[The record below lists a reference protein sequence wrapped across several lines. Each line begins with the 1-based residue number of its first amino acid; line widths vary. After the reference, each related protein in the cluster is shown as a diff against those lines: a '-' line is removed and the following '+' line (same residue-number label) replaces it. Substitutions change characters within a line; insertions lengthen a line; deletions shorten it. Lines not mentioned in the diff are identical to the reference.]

1 VQTTLLGLAIAVILA
16 IVAALIA
23 PLVVDWN
30 QYRSA
35 FETEASRLTGMSV
48 RVNGSI
54 DARILPSPHITLHD
68 VAVGES
74 GQPPRLRASMLDLEV
89 GLGPLLRGE
98 VRASEAHLVAPQ
110 LSIGLDRS
118 GAIDW
123 PALSPSFHP
132 DALSI
137 SHFTVEDGRVTLTDA
152 ASGSRLALLKLSFG
166 GDIRSFLGPFSG
178 AGTFVVGDER
188 YSYRISGAR
197 AANNSGLKLRLAVD
211 PADLPLTADIDGIVS
226 LDRNRPKF
234 DGTLA
239 LARPAGAAL
248 ANGVRLIS
256 DPWRA
261 TGKILA
267 TPTAVSLREF
277 AFRYGPDERPLD
289 FTGRAE
295 LTFGARPH
303 LDGDVS
309 AMQLDVD
316 RALAD
321 PDATH
326 RPPLLVF
333 KSFLAAFVAAAAPP
347 VPTDIEVGIDA
358 VALGGTAIDSV
369 HGKLS
374 YDGDTWSLNDFQFH
388 APGLTQVKVSGRLE
402 QSQQGLAFNGP
413 ATVESADFGML
424 LAWLRGGSERPSGE
438 AKAMSAHGAITI
450 GGDRV
455 AVDGLTVSLGQEN
468 VAGRLAY
475 TWAAAGHPA
484 MLDAELQAASLDL
497 DTLAAFGKTAAG
509 YGLELPRRGSLLL
522 DIGQATSTGVDARAI
537 NARLKF
543 DGGALQI
550 DRLSIGEL
558 GGAALDISG
567 RIDEL
572 SSQPRGRIALDLD
585 ASALAGLTN
594 VVGKFAPRAAD
605 SLRGFAGRLAPAKVH
620 AILAVGPDAEPGA
633 KPGATS
639 GSTAKLDLNGQLGL
653 IRVKLNGEATGE
665 PDRLGAARLRI
676 DSRLDADDATGLTT
690 LFSLDRV
697 VAIDRLPGN
706 LTLSVAGPLDG
717 DLQVD
722 GQVAASGLTANIR
735 GALQLHGDKPPT
747 GALHLQASA
756 ADLRPLAQALTGQ
769 SGTAAQVVAQ
779 ADLGI
784 AGTDLSFTQIAAS
797 VGAASLRG
805 RLKLDLSSPIAIDG
819 DVDAAGVDAA
829 GIAAML
835 LGLPRGA
842 SDAGAIWSSQ
852 PLGSGAFAAM
862 NGAVT
867 FKLDRANL
875 SPALAAHHL
884 KGVVRFHPAEIALD
898 DLDGDFAGGHLT
910 GDLAFRRNADLL
922 DANGR
927 IELAGA
933 DVATIIG
940 SDDKSIDGKLTVKLQ
955 CDSIGGN
962 PIDLI
967 RALNGSG
974 TIALADTRIAGLDA
988 AAFDAAM
995 RTADGSDKIEAKK
1008 VQAVVSGAMA
1018 NGRLA
1023 VPQGN
1028 AAMTI
1033 AGGKVIVANATLPAG
1048 NADLLLTGGLDL
1060 SNAVVDARATLVGH
1074 PVPNALIRMPP
1085 EFQVALKGP
1094 LPTPARVLDTSALT
1108 SWLTL
1113 RAAELQTRRLE
1124 SIEANQRLE
1133 VLAAVGRPDFAA
1145 IRKTPSGGLLET
1157 ALPTNSLPDIGTRD
1171 LDRLQPLVPPTA
1183 PRNTAAIA
1191 QKPRAAP
1198 QPSAPAAAP
1207 PAEAAQSAPAPTRSL
1222 FQMLFGQH

>member
-1 VQTTLLGLAIAVILA
+1 VQTTLLGLAIAIILA
-16 IVAALIA
+16 IVAALVA

-30 QYRSA
+30 AYRAA

-48 RVNGSI
+48 RVNGAI

-68 VAVGES
+68 VAVGEAG
-74 GQPPRLRASMLDLEV
+74 GQPRLRAGMLDLEV

-98 VRASEAHLVAPQ
+98 VQASEAHLVSPQ

-137 SHFTVEDGRVTLTDA
+137 SHFTIEDGRVTVTDA
-152 ASGSRLALLKLSFG
+152 ASGSRLALLKLSFS

-178 AGTFVVGDER
+178 AGTFVAGDER

-197 AANNSGLKLRLAVD
+197 AASDSGLKVRLAVD
-211 PADLPLTADIDGIVS
+211 PADHPLTADIDGIVS

-248 ANGVRLIS
+248 ANGVRVMS

-261 TGKILA
+261 AGKILA
-267 TPTAVSLREF
+267 TPAAVSLRDV
-277 AFRYGPDERPLD
+277 AFRYGPDESPLD
-289 FTGRAE
+289 FTGRAD
-295 LTFGARPH
+295 LTFGDRPH
-303 LDGDVS
+303 LDGAVS
-309 AMQLDVD
+309 ATQLDVD

-333 KSFLAAFVAAAAPP
+333 KSLLETFVAVAAPP
-347 VPTDIEVGIDA
+347 VPADVAVGVDA
-358 VALGGTAIDSV
+358 VTLGGTAIDSV
-369 HGKLS
+369 HGKLR
-374 YDGDTWSLNDFQFH
+374 YDGGAWSLNDFQFH

-402 QSQQGLAFNGP
+402 QSPQGFAFNGP

-424 LAWLRGGSERPSGE
+424 LAWLRGGSERPSGQ
-438 AKAMSAHGAITI
+438 AKAMSAQGVITI
-450 GGDRV
+450 GGDHM
-455 AVDGLTVSLGQEN
+455 AVDGLTASLDQEN

-475 TWAAAGHPA
+475 TWAVAGHPA

-522 DIGQATSTGVDARAI
+522 DIGRATSTGVDARAI

-567 RIDEL
+567 RVDEL
-572 SSQPRGRIALDLD
+572 SSQPRGRIALDLE
-585 ASALAGLTN
+585 ASALAGLSN

-605 SLRGFAGRLAPAKVH
+605 ALHSFAGRLAPAKVH
-620 AILAVGPDAEPGA
+620 AVLAIGPDAA
-633 KPGATS
+633 PGATS
-639 GSTAKLDLNGQLGL
+639 GSTAKLDLDGQLGL
-653 IRVKLNGEATGE
+653 IRLKLNGEATGE
-665 PDRLGAARLRI
+665 SDRLGAARLRI
-676 DSRLDADDATGLTT
+676 DSRLDADDATRLTT
-690 LFSLDRV
+690 LFGLDRV
-697 VAIDRLPGN
+697 IALDPFPGD
-706 LTLSVAGPLDG
+706 LTLSVEGPLDG
-717 DLQVD
+717 DLRVD
-722 GQVAASGLTANIR
+722 GQVAASGLTAAIR
-735 GALQLHGDKPPT
+735 GALRLHGDKPPT
-747 GALHLQASA
+747 GALHVQASA

-769 SGTAAQVVAQ
+769 SGTAAPVMAQ

-797 VGAASLRG
+797 VGAASLHG
-805 RLKLDLSSPIAIDG
+805 RLNLDLSSPIVIDG

-829 GIAAML
+829 AVAAML

-842 SDAGAIWSSQ
+842 PDAGAIWSGQS
-852 PLGSGAFAAM
+852 LGSGAFTAM

-867 FKLDRANL
+867 FKLDHADFT
-875 SPALAAHHL
+875 PALVARHL
-884 KGVVRFHPAEIALD
+884 QGTVRFHPAEIAVD
-898 DLDGDFAGGHLT
+898 ALDGDFAGGHLT

-933 DVATIIG
+933 DLATIIG
-940 SDDKSIDGKLTVKLQ
+940 SDNKSIDGKLTVELQ
-955 CDSIGGN
+955 CDSIGGS
-962 PIDLI
+962 PIDLV

-974 TIALADTRIAGLDA
+974 TIALADTRVAGLDV

-995 RTADGSDKIEAKK
+995 RAADQSDKIDAKK
-1008 VQAVVSGAMA
+1008 VQAVVSAAMA

-1028 AAMTI
+1028 AAVTI
-1033 AGGKVIVANATLPAG
+1033 AGGKVIAANATLPAG

-1060 SNAVVDARATLVGH
+1060 SNAIVDGRATLVEH
-1074 PVPNALIRMPP
+1074 PAPNALIRMPA
-1085 EFQVALKGP
+1085 ELQVALKGP
-1094 LPTPARVLDTSALT
+1094 LPAPARMLDTSALT

-1133 VLAAVGRPDFAA
+1133 LSAAVGRPDFSA

-1157 ALPTNSLPDIGTRD
+1157 ALPLNSLPDLGTRE
-1171 LDRLQPLVPPTA
+1171 LDRMQPLVPPTA
-1183 PRNTAAIA
+1183 PRNTATIA
-1191 QKPRAAP
+1191 PKPRVAPP
-1198 QPSAPAAAP
+1198 QPSAQAVPP
-1207 PAEAAQSAPAPTRSL
+1207 PAEAAQSAPPPTRSL